1 MVNNFKRYFFPPLYG
16 LVVYFTVRLLLDSVT
31 GMKFW
36 HRSWKLNA
44 FEMIYCVLF
53 SYLFIFICN
62 RLFRYFD
69 QRWPATDLSYR
80 RVVRE
85 LLWLFG
91 LNLVFQNAFLLPLA
105 AFTDDGAQWYDVVDL
120 NTIPLLYSLIY
131 YGIARSSTFLRAYI
145 DGKVQLEKITNDQ
158 LQTELKFLKAQYHP
172 HFLFNALNTIYFQ
185 MDENVADAKKSVEK
199 FSELLRYQ
207 LYDQQQ
213 TVAVS
218 QELHYLNNFIQLQ
231 QTRSSEKLQ
240 LETCF
245 DPKLNGQQVYPL
257 LFLPLV
263 ENAFKYIGGDYHL
276 HISAALQ
283 NNTIEFTVIN
293 AVPDDIPVKK
303 EKGIGLENLKRRL
316 ELLYPGRHTLSA
328 ANQGKDFT
336 ATLTLQY
343 R

>member
-1 MVNNFKRYFFPPLYG
+1 MVNTIKKYFFPPLYG
-16 LVVYFTVRLLLDSVT
+16 LVVYFTVRLLLDTVT

-36 HRSWKLNA
+36 HRSWRLNA
-44 FEMIYCVLF
+44 FEMTYCMLF
-53 SYLFIFICN
+53 SYLFLFACN

-80 RVVRE
+80 RVIRE

-185 MDENVADAKKSVEK
+185 MDENVAAAKKSVEK

-231 QTRSSEKLQ
+231 QTRSSEKLR
-240 LETCF
+240 LETSF
-245 DPKLNGQQVYPL
+245 DPGLNGQQVYPL

-283 NNTIEFTVIN
+283 NDRIEFTVVN

>member
-1 MVNNFKRYFFPPLYG
+1 MVSLFKRYFFPPLYG
-16 LVVYFTVRLLLDSVT
+16 LFVYFTIRLVLDTVT

-36 HRSWKLNA
+36 HRTWRLNT
-44 FEMIYCVLF
+44 FEIIYCMLF
-53 SYLFIFICN
+53 GYLFIFACN
-62 RLFRYFD
+62 RLFHYLDR
-69 QRWPATDLSYR
+69 RWPVNDLSYH

-91 LNLVFQNAFLLPLA
+91 LNLVFQNLFLLPLA

-120 NTIPLLYSLIY
+120 NAIPLLYSLAY

-145 DGKVQLEKITNDQ
+145 DGKVKLEKITTDQ

-213 TVAVS
+213 TVAIS
-218 QELHYLNNFIQLQ
+218 QELRYLNNFIQLQ

-240 LETCF
+240 LDTYF
-245 DPKLNGQQVYPL
+245 DPELDGQQVYPL

-263 ENAFKYIGGDYHL
+263 ENAFKYIGGNYQL
-276 HISAALQ
+276 RISAVLQ
-283 NNTIEFTVIN
+283 SNGIEFTVIN
-293 AVPDDIPVKK
+293 AEPENIPAKK
-303 EKGIGLENLKRRL
+303 EKGIERGM
-316 ELLYPGRHTLSA
+316 
-328 ANQGKDFT
+328 
-336 ATLTLQY
+336 
-343 R
+343 